1 MVSWRCSSLAVPPFL
16 RKKSV
21 SYPPLFAVY
30 SLFRPSNLI
39 LAFVVSLE
47 TITTSED
54 YQEVLNIAVYE
65 GERSLTKHNHY
76 LGEFDLHGI
85 PPARSGVPSILVKF
99 EIDANGIL
107 KVSAED
113 KGSGS
118 SGGVTI
124 TAEKGRLSEEDIAR
138 MVREAE
144 QFAEEDRKMKA
155 RIDARHNL
163 ESYLYGLKHRLEDAD
178 DKKVS
183 PADGKGLIDLIDE
196 TLEWMEKNAD
206 AGKVD
211 YDEKQA
217 EVERIANPILRS
229 MYTGATEDAA
239 DDFEDEL

>member
-1 MVSWRCSSLAVPPFL
+1 M
-16 RKKSV
+16 
-21 SYPPLFAVY
+21 
-30 SLFRPSNLI
+30 
-39 LAFVVSLE
+39 
-47 TITTSED
+47 
-54 YQEVLNIAVYE
+54 
-65 GERSLTKHNHY
+65 
-76 LGEFDLHGI
+76 GEFDLHGI

-163 ESYLYGLKHRLEDAD
+163 ESYLYGLKHRLEDD